1 MFDQEDE
8 GTRIGVWVAL
18 STVLLVLAGLIG
30 GIAMRQL
37 NHGKA
42 ATPTTATEVAPA
54 ASVSDD
60 ASSFI
65 DAPLSGDL
73 VSTVFFALGQ
83 STLPD
88 DARVGLD
95 LAVAALQAAPQRR
108 AVLSG
113 FHDESGTAGVNAEIA
128 KARAKAVRD
137 ALTAAGVDASRVA
150 LRKPDVTLGDG
161 AAPEARRVEIRLID

>member
-8 GTRIGVWVAL
+8 GTRIGLWVAL

-42 ATPTTATEVAPA
+42 AAAATAPVAAVTPT
-54 ASVSDD
+54 D
-60 ASSFI
+60 AGEFI
-65 DAPLSGDL
+65 DAPLVGDL
-73 VSTVFFALGQ
+73 ASTVFFALGQ
-83 STLPD
+83 SALAD
-88 DARVGLD
+88 DARAALD
-95 LAVAALQAAPQRR
+95 TAVAALQAAPQRR

-113 FHDESGTAGVNAEIA
+113 FHDASGTAGVNAEIA
-128 KARAKAVRD
+128 KARAKAVRE
-137 ALTAAGVDASRVA
+137 ALTAAGIEPTRVS

-161 AAPEARRVEIRLID
+161 SAPEARRVEIRLVD